1 MYLPLR
7 GSQTTIWL
15 LGSKPELISK
25 VTKGQAVTQLT
36 LEGKVADLKALVGA
50 LLSRDDG
57 RITDERVVDARVGH
71 KVGLE
76 LVQIN
81 VEGTIEAQR
90 RGDGADNL
98 GNQTVEM
105 LVVGPG
111 NIQAATANI
120 VDSLVVN
127 KERAVGVL
135 DGAMSRENGVVGLDD
150 GGGNAGSRVHGEF
163 QLALLAVVGGETL
176 KEEGTE
182 TRTCTTTERVEDKE
196 TLERGAVI

>member
-81 VEGTIEAQR
+81 VE
-90 RGDGADNL
+90 
-98 GNQTVEM
+98 
-105 LVVGPG
+105 
-111 NIQAATANI
+111 
-120 VDSLVVN
+120 
-127 KERAVGVL
+127 VGVIIRL
-135 DGAMSRENGVVGLDD
+135 L
-150 GGGNAGSRVHGEF
+150 
-163 QLALLAVVGGETL
+163 QLLHIPLYACQEKPGIEKPYHKYPKLCIDLL
-176 KEEGTE
+176 
-182 TRTCTTTERVEDKE
+182 
-196 TLERGAVI
+196 IYFY

>member
-1 MYLPLR
+1 M
-7 GSQTTIWL
+7 
-15 LGSKPELISK
+15 
-25 VTKGQAVTQLT
+25 
-36 LEGKVADLKALVGA
+36 
-50 LLSRDDG
+50 
-57 RITDERVVDARVGH
+57 DARVGH

-81 VEGTIEAQR
+81 VERTVESQAGR
-90 RGDGADNL
+90 DRADNL
-98 GNQTVEM
+98 SNQAVEVLIVRAGNV
-105 LVVGPG
+105 
-111 NIQAATANI
+111 QAATADI
-120 VDSLVVN
+120 VHSLVVN
-127 KERAVGVL
+127 EERAVGVL